1 LRKGLNYRSE
11 FHKWPIYRACGLC
24 GHFSFA
30 PRALPA
36 GHYYHSIVRK
46 GLGEGGSRES
56 HTGGTRSRF
65 RKAVELGGSE
75 AVDVSWSLS
84 RPNFVQLETSVQQVA
99 ALRLTSTP
107 VQFTWLLP
115 NAGTRILHCRMGLRQ
130 YCENWPQL

>member
-84 RPNFVQLETSVQQVA
+84 RPNFVQLETSCPTSGCA
-99 ALRLTSTP
+99 ATYVHSCTIYMA
-107 VQFTWLLP
+107 FTKCGNEDSSL
-115 NAGTRILHCRMGLRQ
+115 
-130 YCENWPQL
+130 